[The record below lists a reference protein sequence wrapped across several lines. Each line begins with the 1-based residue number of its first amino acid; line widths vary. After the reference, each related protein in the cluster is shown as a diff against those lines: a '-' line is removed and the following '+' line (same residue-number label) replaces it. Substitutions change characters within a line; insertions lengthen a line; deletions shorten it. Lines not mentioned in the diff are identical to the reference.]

1 MSVSYVWVG
10 WALVKCQVLLT
21 MSDFFKGDSQAFE
34 LPWTGALSSKER
46 WGDAVEQSSLLQAYC
61 LYYLLA
67 IMTVSSGERK
77 SLSELVRFRVGQ
89 VEYFRGHGRLR

>member
-1 MSVSYVWVG
+1 MNTNTRTHGS
-10 WALVKCQVLLT
+10 
-21 MSDFFKGDSQAFE
+21 
-34 LPWTGALSSKER
+34 PRGAPMRARAQPTPRCPQR

-67 IMTVSSGERK
+67 IMTVSSGETR
-77 SLSELVRFRVGQ
+77 SLSELVRFREGQ